1 MGQYKDYDYLAYDSL
16 EDMNNNIATMV
27 NYILQSGSLV
37 KKAVEDGIANSQAN
51 IDIATFIKGY
61 SYNFDKANSKGN
73 TNITLV
79 GSQLMSTLGDLNVTN
94 LTNEKKTLSQFDND
108 GNMTSR
114 GGYYLTSF
122 GFNTK
127 MASVIEL
134 KGSFALTNEEN
145 KDIVITIPQVNGVSI
160 LDMDAATAN
169 SSNWN
174 Y

>member
-1 MGQYKDYDYLAYDSL
+1 
-16 EDMNNNIATMV
+16 
-27 NYILQSGSLV
+27 
-37 KKAVEDGIANSQAN
+37 
-51 IDIATFIKGY
+51 
-61 SYNFDKANSKGN
+61 
-73 TNITLV
+73 
-79 GSQLMSTLGDLNVTN
+79 
-94 LTNEKKTLSQFDND
+94 
-108 GNMTSR
+108 
-114 GGYYLTSF
+114 
-122 GFNTK
+122 